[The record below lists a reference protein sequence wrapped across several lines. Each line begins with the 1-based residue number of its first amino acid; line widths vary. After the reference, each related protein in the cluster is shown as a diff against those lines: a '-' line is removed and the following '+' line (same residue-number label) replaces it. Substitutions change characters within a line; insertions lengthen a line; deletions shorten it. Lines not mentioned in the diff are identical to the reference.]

1 LKLRKVFRFRMKPDA
16 AQREALAR
24 MAGAR
29 RWVWNWALAERQ
41 KHYRETGKA
50 LPQSELSRRL
60 TALKRQ
66 PGTAWL
72 QAVDSQALQQAL
84 ADLERAFVN
93 FFEKRARFPRFKSR
107 KRDTARF
114 RIPQR
119 VRLADGKV
127 YVPKA
132 GFIHIRQSQ
141 PVEEETKSA
150 TFRRDT
156 ADNWHVSVVTE
167 FTMPDVPLPPVEA
180 AAVVGVDLGLQDF
193 AVTSSGA
200 RIPPPRFVRRA
211 ERRMRRAQRM
221 LARREKNSKRRLW
234 ARRLVARIHAKTAN
248 QRSDFLHKVTT
259 GLVRN
264 YQAICIED
272 LSVKGL
278 ARTKLAKSVLDAGL
292 GEFRRQLEYKT
303 IWSRR
308 HLAVVDR
315 FFPSSKTCH
324 GCGTVNGAL
333 TLADRSWTCVCGLDH
348 DRDLNAALNIRSE
361 GLKRI
366 SLAAGHAERL
376 NARRPDV
383 RLPQSG
389 ATGVE
394 ARIPRL

>member
-1 LKLRKVFRFRMKPDA
+1 
-16 AQREALAR
+16 
-24 MAGAR
+24 
-29 RWVWNWALAERQ
+29 
-41 KHYRETGKA
+41 
-50 LPQSELSRRL
+50 
-60 TALKRQ
+60 
-66 PGTAWL
+66 
-72 QAVDSQALQQAL
+72 
-84 ADLERAFVN
+84 
-93 FFEKRARFPRFKSR
+93 
-107 KRDTARF
+107 
-114 RIPQR
+114 
-119 VRLADGKV
+119 
-127 YVPKA
+127 
-132 GFIHIRQSQ
+132 
-141 PVEEETKSA
+141 
-150 TFRRDT
+150 
-156 ADNWHVSVVTE
+156 
-167 FTMPDVPLPPVEA
+167 
-180 AAVVGVDLGLQDF
+180 
-193 AVTSSGA
+193 
-200 RIPPPRFVRRA
+200 
-211 ERRMRRAQRM
+211 MRRVQRM

-234 ARRLVARIHAKTAN
+234 ARRLAARIHTKTAN
-248 QRSDFLHKVTT
+248 QRSDFLHKMTT

-324 GCGTVNGAL
+324 GCGAVNGAL